1 MKIDNKQL
9 MERTG
14 MSFESETDMY
24 YYIMH
29 HLEYLM
35 THNKN
40 YTAEQARKID
50 DLYEIM
56 KAIDIWNE
64 GE

>member
-1 MKIDNKQL
+1 MKINNEQL
-9 MERTG
+9 MKRRG
-14 MSFESETDMY
+14 LSFESETDMY

-40 YTAEQARKID
+40 YTKEQESRID
-50 DLYEIM
+50 DLLEIM
-56 KAIDIWNE
+56 NAIDIWN
-64 GE
+64 